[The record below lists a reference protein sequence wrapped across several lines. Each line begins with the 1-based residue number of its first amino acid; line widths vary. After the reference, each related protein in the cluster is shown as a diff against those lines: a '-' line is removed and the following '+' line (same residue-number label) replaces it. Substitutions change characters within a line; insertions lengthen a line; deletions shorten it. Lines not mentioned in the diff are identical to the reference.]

1 MESRHSFFRSKAIQ
15 AYLQKQEK
23 DILPRFFSPYTA
35 ILSYLLLFLLFLIGL
50 FAWWTVT
57 IFR

>member
-1 MESRHSFFRSKAIQ
+1 MESRHSFFRPKALQ

-35 ILSYLLLFLLFLIGL
+35 TLSYLLLFLLLLIGL
-50 FAWWTVT
+50 FAWWIVT
-57 IFR
+57 TFR